1 MPFLGVCFYYG
12 YTPKYNTETY
22 LYNRL
27 LQLLILTII
36 IPILSF
42 RVLKRLKLVSSIM
55 AGNVLERRIPYAIGT
70 LLNLYICTYV
80 LRETREPELHFFF
93 VGITFSSIAFL
104 ILSLLRYKAS
114 LHMAG
119 IGGLTMFIAALSL
132 HFHIDFSIILGA
144 LLLINGVVASSRL
157 HTESHNHLEL
167 IIGWVMGF
175 FPQFMMIIY
184 WV

>member
-1 MPFLGVCFYYG
+1 
-12 YTPKYNTETY
+12 
-22 LYNRL
+22 
-27 LQLLILTII
+27 
-36 IPILSF
+36 
-42 RVLKRLKLVSSIM
+42 M

-167 IIGWVMGF
+167 IVELGYGLLSAVHDDCLLGLISVLIRTTQL
-175 FPQFMMIIY
+175 PIETSCR
-184 WV
+184 VV